1 LNARALLRSLNFLS
15 GTYIYDLR
23 SKTIA
28 DVEDIEM
35 KRKSIFGL
43 LEVPGLALDLHHWNL
58 KVTYPFH
65 R

>member
-1 LNARALLRSLNFLS
+1 M
-15 GTYIYDLR
+15 
-23 SKTIA
+23 
-28 DVEDIEM
+28 EDIEM